1 MATRTASVVS
11 VEILRGDDDTF
22 GTTSRCRRVVIGL
35 TNGTAGTVNAASGDT
50 LQIADVG
57 TSIASFTQ
65 DGLTYTLRAAA
76 IYQNAVSG
84 GTAYFGT
91 LSLSS
96 NQVDLTPKAVS
107 DYSTNATLPSGAGEA
122 PYQIMCFCTV
132 A

>member
-35 TNGTAGTVNAASGDT
+35 TNGTAGTVIGGTDT
-50 LQIADVG
+50 LRIADVG

-65 DGLTYTLRAAA
+65 GGLTYTLRAAA